1 MYLCYW
7 TMILKYIYIFKVFF
21 IMFSLY
27 LALFKNNQH
36 QLRDIINSTAKKRIN
51 LINQVL

>member
-1 MYLCYW
+1 
-7 TMILKYIYIFKVFF
+7 
-21 IMFSLY
+21 MFYLY

-51 LINQVL
+51 LINQVLEAKLEVNYFHQLVKLYNQ

>member
-1 MYLCYW
+1 
-7 TMILKYIYIFKVFF
+7 
-21 IMFSLY
+21 MFSLY